1 MSEDLP
7 ADAAQPSSHSSSRR
21 RVVAEGSFWLYHKP
35 MCDARMEVPR
45 ELPGIVIFIHGVNDP
60 GAAYETVETGLCQ
73 GLNERLNRGDLK
85 PGLYGV
91 QYHEKKQ
98 AARPPDDPAYQK
110 DQAILHDA
118 DTYLYARTLAA
129 DTNSV
134 FVPFTWGYRAN
145 KKEIARAQDSDDPLM
160 VRGQYQD
167 VHGNRLDAHFAKQ
180 GGFFA
185 NATTTLAEMY
195 GPGFKSGFITKLGER
210 VGMDDYQHAADGPA
224 RRYFVLAAE
233 RLAMLI
239 REMRAAHPSDRDAA
253 AHETITVIGH
263 SQGAMIALL
272 AQALLAERAVRGAD
286 TLILANPPYSLYEPG
301 GDFLLET
308 GAQQITTQA
317 RVRTLLNIVAQTHQD
332 RHTVPPLEELDCNIA
347 GNVDHGGRASWWW
360 SSQKGRRLGPDGRE
374 VVFAER
380 DNRGKVYLYFCPQD
394 TTTDFGMIQAIGARG
409 VPDTVPEPRV
419 HDPHRNKPPPFK
431 PAIPVMAPL
440 AEAGFRQRMWS
451 RELREG
457 KPIFVGAAQE
467 TVPIEGRA
475 VQINGELL
483 SPAHPPQL
491 YGGEE
496 VEGDSIHAGL
506 DRPDS
511 VGIDTALGNPRVND
525 REVYWKSVDDITE
538 PDPEALKAE
547 FNANKLVDDRT
558 EWVKVKQAR
567 FEGHSA
573 VSTFQVFRAE
583 TPNETRHWR
592 EQSEAALA
600 KNSYHSAI
608 LRSTENHRWVTA
620 MDVAIGQAVT
630 LDEPEWREL
639 WVAIGDW
646 RMPFKK
652 APRQNI
658 DTGITDLKHY
668 PLLSEPARELI
679 EANAN
684 YYWSGIEPP
693 HHLIS
698 RAPPHPWV
706 DIQTRAERYQQV
718 TGDIHGP
725 AARALRSKS

>member
-7 ADAAQPSSHSSSRR
+7 TDAAAQPSPDSSSRR

-85 PGLYGV
+85 PGEYGV
-91 QYHEKKQ
+91 LYQGKRK
-98 AARPPDDPAYQK
+98 AALPPDDIDYKK

-118 DTYLYARTLAA
+118 DTYLYARTLAT

-134 FVPFTWGYRAN
+134 FVPFTWGYRASDDD
-145 KKEIARAQDSDDPLM
+145 IAKDAKDNDPLM

-180 GGFFA
+180 GGFFS

-195 GPGFKSGFITKLGER
+195 GAGFESGLFTKAGER
-210 VGMDDYQHAADGPA
+210 IGMDDYQHAPDGPS

-239 REMRAAHPSDRDAA
+239 QEMRAAHPSDRDAA

-272 AQALLAERAVRGAD
+272 AQALLAERKVRGAD
-286 TLILANPPYSLYEPG
+286 TLILANPPYSLYEPTLER
-301 GDFLLET
+301 LLET

-317 RVRTLLNIVAQTHQD
+317 RVKTLLNIVAQTHQD
-332 RHTVPPLEELDCNIA
+332 QHATPPLEELDCNIE
-347 GNVDHGGRASWWW
+347 GNADHGGRASWWW
-360 SSQKGRRLGPDGRE
+360 SPQAGRRLGPDGQE

-394 TTTDFGMIQAIGARG
+394 TTTDFSMIQAIGARG

-419 HDPHRNKPPPFK
+419 NDHHRSRPLPLK

-440 AEAGFRQRMWS
+440 VEVGFRQRMWS

-457 KPIFVGAAQE
+457 KPILVGAATE
-467 TVPIEGRA
+467 TTLVEKQA
-475 VQINGELL
+475 VRINGEALN
-483 SPAHPPQL
+483 PPHPPQL

-496 VEGDSIHAGL
+496 IVGDAEHAGR
-506 DRPDS
+506 DRPDA
-511 VGIDTALGNPRVND
+511 VGIDTALGNPQAND
-525 REVYWKSVDDITE
+525 RSVHWKTITSLQP
-538 PDPEALKAE
+538 PDLQALKE
-547 FNANKLVDDRT
+547 QFNARAIADDQT
-558 EWVKVKQAR
+558 EWVFARRVKHDR
-567 FEGHSA
+567 KTME
-573 VSTFQVFRAE
+573 STFEIERAE
-583 TPNETRHWR
+583 TPNETRRWR
-592 EQSEAALA
+592 EQNEAALST
-600 KNSYHSAI
+600 NSYHSAI

-639 WVAIGDW
+639 WIAIGDW
-646 RMPFKK
+646 RMPSKSDTKK
-652 APRQNI
+652 GI
-658 DTGITDLKHY
+658 STGIEELKHY
-668 PLLSEPARELI
+668 PLLSEAARQLI
-679 EANAN
+679 EANID

-693 HHLIS
+693 AHLVS
-698 RAPPHPWV
+698 QAPPPLV
-706 DIQTRAERYQQV
+706 NTQTRAERYQQV
-718 TGDIHGP
+718 TGDIHGHGP
-725 AARALRSKS
+725 GAPWSLS